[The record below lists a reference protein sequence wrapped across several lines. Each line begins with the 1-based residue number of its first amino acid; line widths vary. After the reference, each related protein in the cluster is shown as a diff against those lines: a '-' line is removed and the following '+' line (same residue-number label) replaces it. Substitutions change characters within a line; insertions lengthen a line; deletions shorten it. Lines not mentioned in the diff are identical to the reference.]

1 MNELDYWA
9 NVIEFSGP
17 CQYLH
22 HIKYKLQSHYPET
35 SLSGIH
41 HPSHEKSFQVSSRVG
56 QCFFNAESGIYHLI
70 GPSPLLFES
79 HLLNTDMTEHGQSD
93 FILSR

>member
-41 HPSHEKSFQVSSRVG
+41 HIHHMKKKSPAGLENVFST
-56 QCFFNAESGIYHLI
+56 AESRIYHLI
-70 GPSPLLFES
+70 EPSPLLFES
-79 HLLNTDMTEHGQSD
+79 HLLNTDMTEHGQSN